1 VRHSRGQDGAALII
15 GLVVLTSFALVI
27 GSLMS
32 LGGSSLIATSAL
44 RDQRAR
50 IYAAEA
56 AVDEEATRL
65 RAGSLCG
72 GDAGPGAPQ
81 PFAAP
86 SYILPKAN
94 PVSITVQSSQ
104 GPGGTCVLSAYDGS
118 QPILQARF
126 AIDQTAGTASVR
138 SWDASPEH
146 YNPPDPDR
154 GGD

>member
-1 VRHSRGQDGAALII
+1 MRRSRGQEGAALII

-65 RAGSLCG
+65 RARSWQCG
-72 GDAGPGAPQ
+72 DPFPAP
-81 PFAAP
+81 P
-86 SYILPKAN
+86 YVLPKAN
-94 PVSITVQSSQ
+94 PVSITVRSSP
-104 GPGGTCVLSAYDGS
+104 GPGGTCVLTAYDGP
-118 QPILQARF
+118 QPTLQARF
-126 AIDQTAGTASVR
+126 AIDQTVGTATVQ
-138 SWDASPEH
+138 SWDASPQH

>member
-1 VRHSRGQDGAALII
+1 MSQPRNQEGAALII

-56 AVDEEATRL
+56 AVDEEVTRL
-65 RAGSLCG
+65 RAGSWQCG
-72 GDAGPGAPQ
+72 D

-86 SYILPKAN
+86 PYILPKAN
-94 PVSITVQSSQ
+94 PVSITVQTSP

-118 QPILQARF
+118 QPTLQATL
-126 AIDQTAGTASVR
+126 AIDQTAGTATVQ

>member
-1 VRHSRGQDGAALII
+1 MSHPRDQEGAALII

-56 AVDEEATRL
+56 AVDEVATSL
-65 RAGSLCG
+65 RAGSPCG
-72 GDAGPGAPQ
+72 GD
-81 PFAAP
+81 FAAP
-86 SYILPKAN
+86 PYILPKAN
-94 PVSITVQSSQ
+94 PVSITVRSSP
-104 GPGGTCVLSAYDGS
+104 GPGGTCVLSAYDGP
-118 QPILQARF
+118 QPTLQAKF
-126 AIDQTAGTASVR
+126 AIDQTLGTATVQ